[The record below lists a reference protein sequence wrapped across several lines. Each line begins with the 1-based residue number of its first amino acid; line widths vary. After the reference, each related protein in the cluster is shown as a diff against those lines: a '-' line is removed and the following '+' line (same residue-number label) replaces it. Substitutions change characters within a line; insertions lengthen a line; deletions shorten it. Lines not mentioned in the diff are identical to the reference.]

1 MTLPAA
7 SQTRITASCDQLRNF
22 AYATA
27 SAGSRY
33 HSRPNGS
40 ASEIRSKPG
49 LSLRG
54 RISKRAF
61 LVSHRVR
68 RKIQNTTFFKMRS
81 FLTYLS
87 ERCKWASKG
96 TGAVCGWV
104 SLLVG
109 ATLAVLL
116 WFYPRWFHDHIS
128 DRMNAC
134 VLVMVPLLAG
144 ASVFLV
150 RWFVSPYPIYMQ
162 VRRTL
167 DTLTDTKKEERVKAV
182 NGCFERSAAILKQHP
197 SVLLSFHALSRAE
210 GHRLE
215 SNQEVAEVCDLI
227 QEAGYDHPFEGI
239 SPGYVPEK
247 DWLPFLKYVRHAPSI
262 NPEEGKDY
270 LDAADRWRQDH
281 GYPLPTDDAD
291 FVSLV
296 ERTLLR

>member
-1 MTLPAA
+1 
-7 SQTRITASCDQLRNF
+7 
-22 AYATA
+22 
-27 SAGSRY
+27 
-33 HSRPNGS
+33 
-40 ASEIRSKPG
+40 
-49 LSLRG
+49 
-54 RISKRAF
+54 
-61 LVSHRVR
+61 
-68 RKIQNTTFFKMRS
+68 
-81 FLTYLS
+81 
-87 ERCKWASKG
+87 
-96 TGAVCGWV
+96 
-104 SLLVG
+104 
-109 ATLAVLL
+109 
-116 WFYPRWFHDHIS
+116 
-128 DRMNAC
+128 MNAC
-134 VLVMVPLLAG
+134 VLVLVPLLAG

-167 DTLTDTKKEERVKAV
+167 DTLTDTKKEERAKAV
-182 NGCFERSAAILKQHP
+182 HGCFERSAAILKQHD

-247 DWLPFLKYVRHAPSI
+247 DWLPFLKYVRHAPKI

-281 GYPLPTDDAD
+281 GYPLPADDAD